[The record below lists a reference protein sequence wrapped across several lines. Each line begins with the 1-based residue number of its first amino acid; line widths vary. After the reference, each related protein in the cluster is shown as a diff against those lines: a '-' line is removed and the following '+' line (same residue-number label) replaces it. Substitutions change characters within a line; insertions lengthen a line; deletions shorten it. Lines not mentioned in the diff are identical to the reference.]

1 MATLEETLA
10 RARLQPVREAAARDA
25 ARFVKAAE
33 KEDLIDVAFARVA
46 SPFGELLVAS
56 TPRGVVQLSL
66 HGYDQNEALEELA
79 RKVSPRIFEAPGRL
93 DDVRRELDEYFT
105 GKRKS
110 FDLPLDWQLSHGF
123 ALRVL
128 KATARIPYGRVSSY
142 REMAEKA
149 GNVRATRAAGNAL
162 GGNAI
167 PVIVPCHRV
176 LRTGGG
182 LGGYGGGLPMK
193 EALLRAACTSWSSGA
208 AAPAISARCA
218 ASRRFP
224 EAASSL
230 ARSASR
236 GAPPESEAIS
246 AARSSSRAGFRCAG
260 FPSYQP
266 PYCRQMLCTMNSG
279 SS

>member
-193 EALLRAACTSWSSGA
+193 EALLKMEGA
-208 AAPAISARCA
+208 I
-218 ASRRFP
+218 
-224 EAASSL
+224 L
-230 ARSASR
+230 
-236 GAPPESEAIS
+236 
-246 AARSSSRAGFRCAG
+246 
-260 FPSYQP
+260 
-266 PYCRQMLCTMNSG
+266 
-279 SS
+279 